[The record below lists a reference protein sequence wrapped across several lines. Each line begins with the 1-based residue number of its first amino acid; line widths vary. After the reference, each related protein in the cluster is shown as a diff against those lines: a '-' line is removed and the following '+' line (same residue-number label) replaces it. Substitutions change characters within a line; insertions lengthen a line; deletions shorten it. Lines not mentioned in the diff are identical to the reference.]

1 MSACARKTN
10 LTTAITHDSQVPES
24 EMVHIVFSL
33 NWILAN
39 DVEPGSYDVKITFP
53 VSWLTEAPALL
64 KGDIPIELSVPK
76 LLLYRDN
83 ESKNPEFITVL
94 FPNYYF
100 KVLPEPTE
108 TPTESP
114 QLIIEPQ
121 GINFFTMPDINPPPE
136 EIKIS
141 AISGPL
147 EWYLTSEASWLI
159 LSKTHG
165 TATAEEE
172 TITVSIDTTGFCIGS
187 YSTVMLLTNANDGS
201 IRDLPV
207 RIFITTAQAGQI
219 PEATFEN
226 SFGDELAEGIIL
238 EQAAV
243 AFDIL
248 SRSGEVVHRFE
259 LYNACDLCLVIK
271 GKMRNTSEKDLLV
284 NFFTVGYDEDGN
296 EVSWTLD
303 V

>member
-1 MSACARKTN
+1 
-10 LTTAITHDSQVPES
+10 L
-24 EMVHIVFSL
+24 
-33 NWILAN
+33 
-39 DVEPGSYDVKITFP
+39 
-53 VSWLTEAPALL
+53 
-64 KGDIPIELSVPK
+64 IPIELSVPRQ
-76 LLLYRDN
+76 LLNDHN
-83 ESKNPEFITVL
+83 ESNDPGLITVV
-94 FPNYYF
+94 FPNKYF
-100 KVLPEPTE
+100 KGLPIPPEIPSGAS
-108 TPTESP
+108 SP
-114 QLIIEPQ
+114 QLIIYPHDT
-121 GINFFTMPDINPPPE
+121 NFFTMPDINPPPE

-172 TITVSIDTTGFCIGS
+172 TITVSIDTTGFGIGS

-207 RIFITTAQAGQI
+207 RIFITTVQEGQI

-226 SFGDELAEGIIL
+226 NFGDELAEGIIL

-259 LYNACDLCLVIK
+259 LYNAGDLCLVIK

-284 NFFTVGYDEDGN
+284 NFFAVGYDEDGN

-303 V
+303 VEPGPISGIANIDVPSQSVVDFTLHLSWAENVKVIKITGNSSPYPFGYSPDEPTTTSP